1 MFIIVSHSI
10 IITHIQII
18 NVSIITAQ
26 HRTPSMVTLR
36 WPLSN
41 NIFQGPGDQNSCEPD
56 LVDIL
61 VDEKYLLSS
70 EETSLTLWTS
80 SECIF
85 MQVGSWRRG
94 SVHTKG
100 IMTTNWPKNTTLCHK
115 VPQEMFSSLCFIVTA
130 DLIYHNRVTVNLKF
144 VV

>member
-26 HRTPSMVTLR
+26 HRTPSMVTLQR
-36 WPLSN
+36 PLSN
-41 NIFQGPGDQNSCEPD
+41 NIFQGPGDQNSCEPELINIW
-56 LVDIL
+56 LV
-61 VDEKYLLSS
+61 KYLLSS

-94 SVHTKG
+94 GSVHTKG
-100 IMTTNWPKNTTLCHK
+100 IKTTIWPKNTTLCHK
-115 VPQEMFSSLCFIVTA
+115 VPQVMFSSLCFIVTA